1 MSHFDLQDERNI
13 AEADAEWESG
23 IAFTPQSNTY
33 KLLRALLS
41 EADRIDGD
49 LEDVYDSSH
58 IDTASGDNLDKLGD
72 LVNTSRQTG
81 ETDAAYRARVK
92 AEFRAATIG
101 TSFEEFIEFVAAVLA
116 TDPDNIDLFTN
127 YGGRPAVVDVS
138 TNTSVYDDAALTPT
152 QLKDVFGSGVPA
164 GHEVRV
170 IEGGTFQLKADGDTD
185 DPDKGLTS
193 DVISSGGTLA
203 EDLLS

>member
-1 MSHFDLQDERNI
+1 MSHLDLHDGRNI
-13 AEADAEWESG
+13 AEADAEWGSG

-41 EADRIDGD
+41 EAGRIDDD
-49 LEDVYDSSH
+49 LKDVYDSSH

-72 LVNTSRQTG
+72 LVNISRKTG
-81 ETDAAYRARVK
+81 ESDAAYRARVK

-101 TSFEEFIEFVAAVLA
+101 TSFEEFIEFVAVVLD
-116 TDPDNIDLFTN
+116 TNPDNVDLFTN
-127 YGGRPAVVDVS
+127 YGGRPAVVDVY
-138 TNTSVYDDAALTPT
+138 TNTSVYNNAALTST

-170 IEGGTFQLKADGDTD
+170 IENGTFQLKVDGDTD

-193 DVISSGGTLA
+193 DAISSGGTLA
-203 EDLLS
+203 EDLLA